1 MEKAS
6 DYTSPN
12 INYKQLETMIQLEK
26 GEASLRVELNNGQV
40 KVFHGTDGEL
50 LFKRLALEGDWN
62 KIINGLKNF

>member
-1 MEKAS
+1 
-6 DYTSPN
+6 
-12 INYKQLETMIQLEK
+12 MIQLQK
-26 GEASLRVELNNGQV
+26 GEASLRVELKNGQV